1 MTTEN
6 PLGNSPYVW
15 RPHTVEEAWAIKQRF
30 GEDACYVAGGTLL
43 QLQWEG
49 GAGKPRHLISL
60 EGIQTLTQIRKSAD
74 EEGLVL
80 DIGALCK
87 LGTCKAHPLVVRNW
101 PLLAAACGAVGSP
114 AVRNRA
120 TLGGNVAN
128 GHGDT
133 LTALLAL
140 DGELLWFDEN
150 SRTSITTA
158 PVHSMVVSADM
169 DEDIG
174 QSADMDED
182 IGQSADMN
190 GDSFGRSADT
200 AGPPSPSRLL
210 MGVRLRRESNAAM
223 SGLRHISIFRKLGR
237 RAAFVPSLVTV
248 AASCVQRMDENAG
261 SGQKNTVHAT
271 QIDHV
276 RLVVG
281 AIDFAPRRLTA
292 AERLL
297 EGAVPSPD
305 LWHRLHANI
314 MADLNPPDHAFASA
328 DYRRLTAANVLVA
341 QLAEAC
347 SGFVKEGIQC

>member
-1 MTTEN
+1 MTTQN

-43 QLQWEG
+43 QLQWEA
-49 GAGKPRHLISL
+49 GAGKPKHLISL
-60 EGIQTLTQIRKSAD
+60 EGIQTLTQIRESAD

-80 DIGALCK
+80 EIGALCK
-87 LGTCKAHPLVVRNW
+87 LGTCKAHPSVVRDW
-101 PLLAAACGAVGSP
+101 PLLATACGAVGAP

-150 SRTSITTA
+150 SRTSITA
-158 PVHSMVVSADM
+158 EPVHSMVASADM

-174 QSADMDED
+174 QSV
-182 IGQSADMN
+182 DMN
-190 GDSFGRSADT
+190 GDSFDGSADT
-200 AGPPSPSRLL
+200 AGPPNSSRLL
-210 MGVRLRRESNAAM
+210 MGVRLRREFHAAM
-223 SGLRHISIFRKLGR
+223 SGIRRISIFRKLGR

-248 AASCVQRMDENAG
+248 AASCLQRMDESTEA
-261 SGQKNTVHAT
+261 GQKNTVHAT

-305 LWHRLHANI
+305 LWHRLHAKI

-347 SGFVKEGIQC
+347 SRFVKEGIQC